1 MAILLNDA
9 FLLLKLGDKDGSL
22 LLELV
27 LVRRYMLTSVCDL
40 NSLPLLW

>member
-9 FLLLKLGDKDGSL
+9 FLLLKLGEKDGSL

-27 LVRRYMLTSVCDL
+27 LVRRYMLTSVCGL